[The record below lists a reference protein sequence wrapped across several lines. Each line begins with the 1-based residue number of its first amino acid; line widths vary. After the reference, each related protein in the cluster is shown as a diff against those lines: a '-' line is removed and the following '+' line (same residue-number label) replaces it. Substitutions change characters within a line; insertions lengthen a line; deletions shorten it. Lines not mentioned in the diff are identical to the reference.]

1 MKKYIILVVS
11 ILLFLGQ
18 SSLFAEE
25 FRWKDFVEGKRV
37 LLKTTDSSDFVII
50 CVEHSDTIDMA
61 TYSTSPLYGDKIT
74 EVKDQNRDNQHYSYY
89 GGRINEGTKDEKLN
103 NLLSGLLESGHVML
117 DSSRL
122 RILNPEGSY
131 ITVVNWPVADYE
143 DPTHGYCKS
152 GKMFTL
158 VLIDKAYIS
167 EVFNDIAGSRQ
178 NPTHYIENVDISEGP
193 KLNMWLILFGVVCLL
208 LVALTMYIFRLR
220 KIVSNQEIRLSS
232 VEDEDA
238 CAPEELKRDCKDKI
252 ALDESE
258 FLKKISAVIPTC
270 IEESLSAQ
278 FGKIE
283 ECLNKMSEGV
293 KLSEQALMQEIKC
306 LRDVTPME
314 QKDSDFKTRDIS
326 YRSNKFVLD
335 EDAQFSFFEIYSTD
349 GKYYYT
355 LPEDRET
362 RRSFLLYM
370 TAYAS
375 CVEADCTTPN
385 PTIAVPVRDGHL
397 FRIGDSFEVD
407 KNCLL
412 RVELREG

>member
-61 TYSTSPLYGDKIT
+61 TYSTYPLYGDKIT
-74 EVKDQNRDNQHYSYY
+74 KIIDKKRDGNNYSYY
-89 GGRINEGTKDEKLN
+89 GGRLNEGTKDEALN
-103 NLLSGLLESGHVML
+103 PTLSGLLKSEHVML

-122 RILNPEGSY
+122 RVLNPEGSY
-131 ITVVNWPVADYE
+131 VIKWPVAYYKDNE
-143 DPTHGYCKS
+143 DGYCKS
-152 GKMFTL
+152 DKMFTL
-158 VLIDKAYIS
+158 ALIDKAYIS
-167 EVFNDIAGSRQ
+167 KVFNDIAGSRK
-178 NPTHYIENVDISEGP
+178 NTTPHNEDLDISEEP
-193 KLNMWLILFGVVCLL
+193 KLNVWLILFGVVCLL

-232 VEDEDA
+232 VEEEDA

-258 FLKKISAVIPTC
+258 FLKIISTVIPTC